1 MTFPALP
8 ARQPDSP
15 TLPLSTRGAQ
25 STTTEPSLVSQATE
39 AAQRLRVIERLGLPT
54 EAHPEVD
61 EIARQLSERTGFLY
75 GIVNL
80 FLEWRQTF
88 IGLHQPPPGSGYVIL
103 GRTMSL
109 DHGYCPEVM
118 DRRRALPLPDVH
130 ASPRFAGNH
139 VVDAIGIRAYFGVPL
154 ISDDGTCIGTACVID
169 PERRPQSDARRTQDT
184 VKGLARE
191 VLALPSGRSGH

>member
-25 STTTEPSLVSQATE
+25 STTGELSLVSQATE
-39 AAQRLRVIERLGLPT
+39 AAQRYRAIERLGLPT
-54 EAHPEVD
+54 EAHPEFD

-80 FLEWRQTF
+80 FLEWQQTF

-118 DRRRALPLPDVH
+118 DRRKALPLPDVH

-154 ISDDGTCIGTACVID
+154 ISDGICIGTACVID

-191 VLALPSGRSGH
+191 VLTLPSGRSGH